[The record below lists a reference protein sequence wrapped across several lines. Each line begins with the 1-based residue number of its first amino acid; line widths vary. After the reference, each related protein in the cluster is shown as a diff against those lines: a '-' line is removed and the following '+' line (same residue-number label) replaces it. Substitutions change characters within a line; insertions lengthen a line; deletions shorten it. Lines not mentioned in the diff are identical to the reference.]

1 MRLERALAALL
12 GAPTGLLLLAVGLS
26 RLGALD
32 LPLRATLAALS
43 ERLGG
48 RVEPSR
54 VRLGLFPPRLSCERL
69 TLSTPDGEQRLLEL
83 EGLDLRALPGGAA
96 LDARGGALHLVPA
109 WGRLRPE
116 APADGS
122 ERRSAPLGFGL
133 SLRGLRL
140 LDGGREL
147 GRIDLYAARRPWP
160 AQSGGSGGLRFSA
173 AGDQGRAAL
182 RFEWDGAGGWALEGR
197 LEDLGA
203 DPLWP
208 AGLLGPHPAAALALD
223 SGRLGA
229 RWTAS
234 GNGPAWQFEG
244 QGRLEAA
251 RAAYED
257 AQAQLER
264 LDVDLAAGGIGG
276 RLEHLDAWTES
287 RLLGSLG
294 SARLPLTL
302 RVQAERHGPAD
313 AGAWQIDFSSP
324 SLPVGAELGLD
335 LGRRLDERGLQRIGR
350 ELGNA
355 FQGLDPGGEVRA
367 LGAARLT
374 GLAQPRLERL
384 AIQFEPDRRMSLR
397 YVGWPEES
405 GERHGF
411 PLRARELEGR
421 VVLGVEPETGRGFE
435 LGLVGVRA
443 RHSSGVVL
451 GNGWIGSRLPAERGL
466 RRDPRVLLRL
476 EVPSLAVGPDLFE
489 GLSGLGAGF
498 ELERFLELDSGEASA
513 VVRLDGTRQ
522 APGIGIQV
530 DASFRGV
537 SGRARELPA
546 PFEAASGA
554 LVLRYTDRAFPADP
568 APGVRAGREAGL
580 ALAARG
586 RLADQP
592 ETALQFELGLR
603 QERAPEGSRDWRRL
617 ALEARDLALPSPA
630 FDLALAREPEAREA
644 LAELAPSGRLRGR
657 LERWEAPGA
666 TPIERLTVASE
677 QLRLGGLE
685 PLAEAVWA
693 GEARVERESPRS
705 ELPAD
710 PADPAEAPPARPRLA
725 ARFASAPAGRGC
737 LLVEAGLAAGLEL
750 ELCWDGAS
758 LEDPALARLAGLP
771 ADAGTP
777 PLGGRFDLRAE
788 LAPERPPEA
797 SLWLRH
803 SRLSQGRLALE
814 ALEGRLTLSSRGL
827 RGELLEGRL
836 VRTPV
841 VVKDLELVPPGEGRA
856 ARASGT
862 LWITDLPLDAE
873 HLAPWLSAEQLDS
886 LFESSRWRGTL
897 DILGAEFKAEKDPAG
912 QLEASLSGPLVPH
925 DVYLEAGIPL
935 RFASARL
942 LLGQLILSEG
952 RLRGFAEIS
961 ELYGSIAER
970 SISDLAGV
978 LTYSD
983 GRLQLSDVSGQF
995 CGGALSSR
1003 GGQGTLLQLDLTPGY
1018 PLELALELEG
1028 ASVRE
1033 LLRELFPGQL
1043 DNRGELDL
1051 ELRLGGE
1058 PAAPLSWQGDG
1069 SLRLFNARLWSV
1081 PVIREL
1087 FGVLG
1092 FDATATFDW
1101 MRTRFHLE
1109 RGSLRLDQAV
1119 AHSPLFNL
1127 VGGGRLDLDGRLDQT
1142 YTLSYALV
1150 DRLGR
1155 LSRLFY
1161 FFQDRVVTLRIS
1173 GDMARPEVRL
1183 QNVLTRLFGS
1193 EPERLPR
1200 PAPPPPRGLPERF

>member
-1 MRLERALAALL
+1 VLL
-12 GAPTGLLLLAVGLS
+12 GVPTGLLLLAVLLS

-54 VRLGLFPPRLSCERL
+54 VRLGLFPPRLTCERL
-69 TLSTPDGEQRLLEL
+69 SLSTPDGETRLLEL

-96 LDARGGALHLVPA
+96 FSASGGALHLAPA
-109 WGRLRPE
+109 WGRLRPA
-116 APADGS
+116 APRDA
-122 ERRSAPLGFGL
+122 EPKRAAPLGFGL
-133 SLRGLRL
+133 SLRRLRL
-140 LDGGREL
+140 LDGAREL
-147 GRIDLYAARRPWP
+147 GRVDLYAARRPWP
-160 AQSGGSGGLRFSA
+160 AQAGGTGGMRFAASKDSGQAL
-173 AGDQGRAAL
+173 L
-182 RFEWDGAGGWALEGR
+182 RFEWDGAGAWSLEGR
-197 LEDLGA
+197 LAELEPQ
-203 DPLWP
+203 PLWP
-208 AGLLGPHPAAALALD
+208 EALLGPRPGSALAWSGGQVGARFEASGSGAAWQIEGRGRLVELDAAHEDAELRLEGLDFDLAAAGIGARLESLD
-223 SGRLGA
+223 AWSEGRLLGRLGA
-229 RWTAS
+229 
-234 GNGPAWQFEG
+234 Q
-244 QGRLEAA
+244 
-251 RAAYED
+251 
-257 AQAQLER
+257 
-264 LDVDLAAGGIGG
+264 
-276 RLEHLDAWTES
+276 
-287 RLLGSLG
+287 
-294 SARLPLTL
+294 RLPLEL
-302 RVQAERHGPAD
+302 ELEAERRGPAD
-313 AGAWQIDFSSP
+313 PGGWRLGFECP
-324 SLPVGAELGLD
+324 SLPVGAEFGLD
-335 LGRRLDERGLQRIGR
+335 LARRLNERGLERIGR
-350 ELGNA
+350 ELANA

-367 LGAARLT
+367 LGAAQLA
-374 GLAQPRLERL
+374 GLAAPRLDRL

-411 PLRARELEGR
+411 PLRARDLEGR
-421 VVLGVEPETGRGFE
+421 VLLGVEPRTGRGFE
-435 LGLVGVRA
+435 LALIGVQA
-443 RHSSGVVL
+443 RHASGVVL

-476 EVPSLAVGPDLFE
+476 EVPSLAVGPELFE
-489 GLSGLGAGF
+489 GLAGLGAGF
-498 ELERFLELDSGEASA
+498 ELERFLELDAGEASA

-522 APGIGIQV
+522 ASGIGIQV
-530 DASFRGV
+530 DARFRGV

-546 PFEAASGA
+546 PFSEASGVLA
-554 LVLRYTDRAFPADP
+554 LRYTARAFPAEP
-568 APGVRAGREAGL
+568 APGVRVGREAGL

-586 RLADQP
+586 RLAEQP
-592 ETALQFELGLR
+592 ETKLAVQLGLR
-603 QERAPEGSRDWRRL
+603 QERRPEGSRDWRRL
-617 ALEARDLALPSPA
+617 ALEVEDLRLPSAA
-630 FDLALAREPEAREA
+630 FDLALAREPEARES
-644 LAELAPSGRLRGR
+644 LLQVAPNGQLSAR
-657 LERWEAPGA
+657 LERRDFPGA
-666 TPIERLTVASE
+666 PVLERLVLETEGLV
-677 QLRLGGLE
+677 LGGIGQLA
-685 PLAEAVWA
+685 PLVWA
-693 GEARVERESPRS
+693 GSARVERESPRS
-705 ELPAD
+705 DAPR
-710 PADPAEAPPARPRLA
+710 DPAESPPARPRLA
-725 ARFASAPAGRGC
+725 ARFASAPAGRGS
-737 LLVEAGLAAGLEL
+737 LLAEVRLAPGLEL
-750 ELCWDGAS
+750 DLCWDGAS
-758 LEDPALARLAGLP
+758 LGDPALAELAGLAP
-771 ADAGTP
+771 DAGPP

-803 SRLSQGRLALE
+803 SRLAQGRFELDGLD
-814 ALEGRLTLSSRGL
+814 GRLRLSRRGVT
-827 RGELLEGRL
+827 GELLEGRL
-836 VRTPV
+836 ERTPV
-841 VVKDLELVPPGEGRA
+841 VLKNLELEPPDAGGA
-856 ARASGT
+856 ARASGQ
-862 LWITDLPLDAE
+862 LWVTDLPLDAE
-873 HLAPWLSAEQLDS
+873 HLSAWLSPEQLDR
-886 LFESSRWRGTL
+886 LLEGTRWRGTL
-897 DILGAEFKAEKDPAG
+897 DILGAEFRAERDAQG
-912 QLEASLSGPLVPH
+912 NLEASLSGPLVPH
-925 DVYLEAGIPL
+925 DVYLEVGVPL

-942 LLGQLILSEG
+942 LLGQMILSDG

-961 ELYGSIAER
+961 ELYGSVADR
-970 SISDLAGV
+970 SISNLAGV

-995 CGGALSSR
+995 CSGALSSR

-1033 LLRELFPGQL
+1033 LLRELFPGQI

-1051 ELRLGGE
+1051 ELRLSGE

-1150 DRLGR
+1150 DRLGL